1 MNETEILGHNQTSFD
16 KLKPMFEDEMTMS
29 YEEQVNT
36 QFHWLYELGI
46 EQGAQVMIAFPLL
59 QMCICLGLA
68 FEITVIGY
76 LIRYPYLDL
85 HPNRMAKKPISKLWR
100 QRKLIEPLDREFYIH
115 LHLRYLEHV
124 H

>member
-1 MNETEILGHNQTSFD
+1 MV
-16 KLKPMFEDEMTMS
+16 EDEMTMS

-68 FEITVIGY
+68 FEIIVIGY
-76 LIRYPYLDL
+76 PIRDPY
-85 HPNRMAKKPISKLWR
+85 S
-100 QRKLIEPLDREFYIH
+100 
-115 LHLRYLEHV
+115 
-124 H
+124 